1 MSLSTLRKFVLPPV
15 IAAAAVFSAMSCPL
29 AVLGDKPINIRFED
43 EPVFD
48 GKLRDVAPPYVVV
61 VTVVSLGA
69 GIAAAAMCGWQS
81 SSRKSVKFEQQL
93 FTLEKNLEEK
103 DNLLKELKLS
113 ESRLQVSGLNN
124 FLDDEV
130 PFDQVANQKPAV
142 VTQPVVAQA
151 PAPTYQPSLKEA
163 PSSVAPRPNTSKST
177 SVTTAAYSFAS
188 AQNSASYG
196 QADVSRNNIAASTQ
210 SVKATVTP
218 QEFEELQRQLREM
231 MERMQTMQ
239 NSMQQTS
246 HINTHVKDSN
256 KFQVYYEAATSDEVR
271 FH

>member
-48 GKLRDVAPPYVVV
+48 GKLRDIAPPYVVV

-81 SSRKSVKFEQQL
+81 SSRKSLQVEQKL
-93 FTLEKNLEEK
+93 STLEKNLEEK

-130 PFDQVANQKPAV
+130 PFDQVANQIPAV
-142 VTQPVVAQA
+142 VTQPVLAQA

-163 PSSVAPRPNTSKST
+163 PSVTPRPNTSKSA
-177 SVTTAAYSFAS
+177 SVSNAVSAFAS
-188 AQNSASYG
+188 AQSFASYG
-196 QADVSRNNIAASTQ
+196 QADIPRNNIAASTQ
-210 SVKATVTP
+210 SLKATVTP

-239 NSMQQTS
+239 NSMQQTP
-246 HINTHVKDSN
+246 HINTHVQESD
-256 KFQVYYEAATSDEVR
+256 KFQVYYGAASTDEVR
-271 FH
+271 FQ